1 VESVSSCLFVYYLM
15 VDLLVENQ
23 DISVEESQVLYKQ
36 GKLISSTAFSV
47 LSGTVI
53 RGTPNTPKHD
63 W

>member
-1 VESVSSCLFVYYLM
+1 VEFVSSCLFVYYLM

-23 DISVEESQVLYKQ
+23 DISVEESQVLHKQ
-36 GKLISSTAFSV
+36 GKLISSTTFSV

-53 RGTPNTPKHD
+53 RGTPNTPKHG